1 MGAPG
6 SGYRERVA
14 FLAIANLEGYDYWPV
29 HDFARNAVHDEARR
43 AGIEI
48 YCDWKGELRRRLTLR
63 PDLSTVILLNREGRV
78 LFAHQGPVPPEEQDR
93 LLALLKAELSV

>member
-1 MGAPG
+1 MAGARLRAKRRP
-6 SGYRERVA
+6 RQ
-14 FLAIANLEGYDYWPV
+14 P
-29 HDFARNAVHDEARR
+29 RR

-48 YCDWKGELRRRLTLR
+48 YCDWKGELRLTLR